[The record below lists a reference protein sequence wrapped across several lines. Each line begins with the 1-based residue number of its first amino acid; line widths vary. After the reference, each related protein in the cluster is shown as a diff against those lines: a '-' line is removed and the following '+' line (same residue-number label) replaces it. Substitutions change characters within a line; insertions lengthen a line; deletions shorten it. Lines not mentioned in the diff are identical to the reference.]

1 MKHYYIIY
9 DDGAQVP
16 LLADS
21 AADAIGKALRQ
32 RLGHK
37 VINCFVGGYDANGNP
52 NHDRYPGGRTDF
64 EVPPHDALVSKP
76 ARPFVRKPTRGEAE
90 LFDDAAVVAESEKSK
105 TNAERERAIEE
116 APYTIQPEPKADGEP
131 Q

>member
-1 MKHYYIIY
+1 MKTYYIIY
-9 DDGAQVP
+9 EDGAQLP
-16 LLADS
+16 FPADS
-21 AADAIGKALRQ
+21 AADAIGKALRN

-37 VINCFVGGYDANGNP
+37 VLNCFVGGYDALGNP
-52 NHDRYPGGRTDF
+52 NHASCPGGRTDF
-64 EVPPHDALVSKP
+64 EVPAHDALVNKP

-105 TNAERERAIEE
+105 SNAERERAIEE
-116 APYTIQPEPKADGEP
+116 APYIQQEYGDGEP